1 MDGAGHRAGEV
12 VGVFVLVDV
21 VEEEAGLR
29 GDHGEL
35 GVENVRGWR
44 GGGGRG
50 KCWRGRALA
59 IVVSLVRPKMSRGGP
74 HAATGERGPPLFS
87 DVPMIR
93 IRIVLRHAL
102 GARAFPTM
110 ADFA

>member
-35 GVENVRGWR
+35 GVESVRGWR

-59 IVVSLVRPKMSRGGP
+59 IVVGLVRPKMSRGGP
-74 HAATGERGPPLFS
+74 PVATGERGPPLFS
-87 DVPMIR
+87 GGCHLELANATTCRGIVDV
-93 IRIVLRHAL
+93 
-102 GARAFPTM
+102 